1 MTQTVE
7 YRPLIR
13 DMPVDERPRERLRM
27 RGPEA
32 LTNAELVAIL
42 LRTGTNGENVV
53 AVAQRIL
60 SKFEGLRGLGAAGFG
75 ELCAE
80 RAMGEAKAAQLIAA
94 VELGKRTVHAQPP
107 ERRIIRSPED
117 VYALLF
123 ADMALLD
130 REQLRVVL
138 LSTRNEVLG
147 VREVYRGNVSSA
159 LVRVAEVFTAAVRE
173 GCPSIIVVHNHPSGD
188 PTPSAE
194 DAALTRQLVDA
205 GKLLG
210 VELLDHIIIARDG
223 YKSLKD
229 LKLGFEQT

>member
-1 MTQTVE
+1 
-7 YRPLIR
+7 
-13 DMPVDERPRERLRM
+13 MPADERPRERLRM
-27 RGPEA
+27 RGPES

-60 SKFEGLRGLGAAGFG
+60 AKFGGLRGLGAAGFG

-94 VELGKRTVHAQPP
+94 VELGKRIVHARPP

-123 ADMALLD
+123 AEMALLD
-130 REQLRVVL
+130 REQLRVIL
-138 LSTRNEVLG
+138 LSTRNEVLS

-159 LVRVAEVFTAAVRE
+159 LVRVAEVFSDAVRE
-173 GCPSIIVVHNHPSGD
+173 GCPSIIIVHNHPSGD

-194 DAALTRQLVDA
+194 DVALTKQLIDA

-210 VELLDHIIIARDG
+210 VEVLDHVVIAREG
-223 YKSLKD
+223 HKSLKD
-229 LKLGFEQT
+229 LKLGFGQT

>member
-1 MTQTVE
+1 MTQTAE

-13 DMPVDERPRERLRM
+13 DMPADERPRERLRM
-27 RGPEA
+27 RGPES

-60 SKFEGLRGLGAAGFG
+60 AKFGGLRGLGAAGFG

-94 VELGKRTVHAQPP
+94 VELGKRTVHARPP

-123 ADMALLD
+123 AEMALLD
-130 REQLRVVL
+130 REQLRVIL
-138 LSTRNEVLG
+138 LSTRNEVLS

-159 LVRVAEVFTAAVRE
+159 LVRVAEVFSDAVRE
-173 GCPSIIVVHNHPSGD
+173 GCPSIIIVHNHPSGD

-194 DAALTRQLVDA
+194 DVALTKQLIDA

-210 VELLDHIIIARDG
+210 VEVLDHVVIAREG
-223 YKSLKD
+223 HKSLKD
-229 LKLGFEQT
+229 LKLGFGQT

>member
-1 MTQTVE
+1 MTQTAE

-27 RGPEA
+27 RGPES

-42 LRTGTNGENVV
+42 LRTGTNGENVI

-75 ELCAE
+75 QLCAE

-130 REQLRVVL
+130 QEQLRVVL
-138 LSTRNEVLG
+138 LSTRNEVLS

-194 DAALTRQLVDA
+194 DAALTRQLIDA

-210 VELLDHIIIARDG
+210 VEVLDHVIIARDG
-223 YKSLKD
+223 HRSLKD

>member
-1 MTQTVE
+1 
-7 YRPLIR
+7 
-13 DMPVDERPRERLRM
+13 MPADERPRERLRM
-27 RGPEA
+27 RGPES

-60 SKFEGLRGLGAAGFG
+60 AKFDGLRGLGAAGFG

-94 VELGKRTVHAQPP
+94 VELGKRTVHARPP

-123 ADMALLD
+123 AEMALLD

-138 LSTRNEVLG
+138 LSTRNEVLS

-159 LVRVAEVFTAAVRE
+159 LVRVAEVFSDAVRE
-173 GCPSIIVVHNHPSGD
+173 GCPSIIIVHNHPSGD

-194 DAALTRQLVDA
+194 DVALTKQLIDA

-210 VELLDHIIIARDG
+210 VEVLDHVVIAREG
-223 YKSLKD
+223 HKSLKD
-229 LKLGFEQT
+229 LKLGFGQT

>member
-1 MTQTVE
+1 
-7 YRPLIR
+7 
-13 DMPVDERPRERLRM
+13 M
-27 RGPEA
+27 RGSES

-60 SKFEGLRGLGAAGFG
+60 AKFGGLRGLGAAGFG

-94 VELGKRTVHAQPP
+94 VELGKRTVHARPP

-123 ADMALLD
+123 AEMALLD
-130 REQLRVVL
+130 REQLRVIL
-138 LSTRNEVLG
+138 LSTRNEVLS

-159 LVRVAEVFTAAVRE
+159 LVRVAEVFSDAVRE
-173 GCPSIIVVHNHPSGD
+173 GCPSIIIVHNHPSGD

-194 DAALTRQLVDA
+194 DAALTKQLVDA

-210 VELLDHIIIARDG
+210 VEVLDHIIIARDG
-223 YKSLKD
+223 HKSLRD
-229 LKLGFEQT
+229 LKLGF

>member
-1 MTQTVE
+1 
-7 YRPLIR
+7 
-13 DMPVDERPRERLRM
+13 M
-27 RGPEA
+27 RGPES
-32 LTNAELVAIL
+32 LTNAELIAIL
-42 LRTGTNGENVV
+42 LRTGTNGENVI

-60 SKFEGLRGLGAAGFG
+60 AKFDGLRGLGAAGFG
-75 ELCAE
+75 ELCAQ

-94 VELGKRTVHAQPP
+94 VELGKRTVHARPP

-123 ADMALLD
+123 AEMALLD

-138 LSTRNEVLG
+138 LSTRNEVLS

-159 LVRVAEVFTAAVRE
+159 LVRVAEVFSDAVRE

-194 DAALTRQLVDA
+194 DAALTKQLVDA
-205 GKLLG
+205 GRLLG
-210 VELLDHIIIARDG
+210 VEVLDHVIIAREG
-223 YKSLKD
+223 HKSLKD

>member
-1 MTQTVE
+1 MTQTAE

-42 LRTGTNGENVV
+42 LRTGTNGENVL

-80 RAMGEAKAAQLIAA
+80 RAIGEAKAAQLIAA

-138 LSTRNEVLG
+138 LSTRNEVLS

-159 LVRVAEVFTAAVRE
+159 LVRVAEVFSDAVRE

-188 PTPSAE
+188 PTPSAA
-194 DAALTRQLVDA
+194 DAALTKELVDA

-210 VELLDHIIIARDG
+210 VEVLDHIIIARDG
-223 YKSLKD
+223 HKSLKD

>member
-1 MTQTVE
+1 MTQTAE

-27 RGPEA
+27 RGPES
-32 LTNAELVAIL
+32 LTNAELIAIL

-94 VELGKRTVHAQPP
+94 VELGKRTVHARPP

-123 ADMALLD
+123 AEMALLD
-130 REQLRVVL
+130 REQLRVIL
-138 LSTRNEVLG
+138 LSTRNEVLS

-159 LVRVAEVFTAAVRE
+159 LVRVAEVFSDAVRE

-188 PTPSAE
+188 PTPSTE
-194 DAALTRQLVDA
+194 DAALTKQLIDA
-205 GKLLG
+205 GSLLG
-210 VELLDHIIIARDG
+210 VEVLDHIIIAREG
-223 YKSLKD
+223 HKSLKD
-229 LKLGFEQT
+229 LKLGFAQT

>member
-1 MTQTVE
+1 MTQTAE

-27 RGPEA
+27 RGAES
-32 LTNAELVAIL
+32 LSNAELVAIL

-60 SKFEGLRGLGAAGFG
+60 AKFEGLRGLGAAGFG
-75 ELCAE
+75 ELCAQ

-117 VYALLF
+117 GFSLLF

-130 REQLRVVL
+130 REQLRVIL
-138 LSTRNEVLG
+138 LSTRNEVLA

-159 LVRVAEVFTAAVRE
+159 LVRVGEVFNAAVRD

-194 DAALTRQLVDA
+194 DAALTKQLVEA

-210 VELLDHIIIARDG
+210 VEVLDHIIIARDG
-223 YKSLKD
+223 HKSLRD
-229 LKLGFEQT
+229 LKLGFG

>member
-1 MTQTVE
+1 MTQTAD

-13 DMPVDERPRERLRM
+13 DMPADERPRERLRM

-60 SKFEGLRGLGAAGFG
+60 AKFDGLRGLSVAGFG
-75 ELCAE
+75 ELCKQ

-94 VELGKRTVHAQPP
+94 VELGKRTVHARPP

-123 ADMALLD
+123 AEMALLD
-130 REQLRVVL
+130 REQLRVIL
-138 LSTRNEVLG
+138 LSTRNEVLS

-159 LVRVAEVFTAAVRE
+159 LVRVAEVFSDAVRE

-188 PTPSAE
+188 PTPSTE
-194 DAALTRQLVDA
+194 DAALTKQLIDA
-205 GKLLG
+205 GRLLG
-210 VELLDHIIIARDG
+210 VEVLDHIIIAREG
-223 YKSLKD
+223 HKSLKD

>member
-1 MTQTVE
+1 
-7 YRPLIR
+7 
-13 DMPVDERPRERLRM
+13 MPADERPRERLRM
-27 RGPEA
+27 RGPES

-60 SKFEGLRGLGAAGFG
+60 AKFGGLRGLGAAGFG

-94 VELGKRTVHAQPP
+94 VELGKRTVHARPP

-123 ADMALLD
+123 AEMALLD
-130 REQLRVVL
+130 REQLRVIL
-138 LSTRNEVLG
+138 LSTRNEVLS

-159 LVRVAEVFTAAVRE
+159 LVRVAEVFSDAVRE
-173 GCPSIIVVHNHPSGD
+173 GCPSIIIVHNHPSGD

-194 DAALTRQLVDA
+194 DVALTKQLIDA

-210 VELLDHIIIARDG
+210 VEVLDHVVIAREG
-223 YKSLKD
+223 HKSLKD
-229 LKLGFEQT
+229 LKLGFGQT

>member
-1 MTQTVE
+1 MTQTAE
-7 YRPLIR
+7 HRPLIR

-27 RGPEA
+27 RGPES
-32 LTNAELVAIL
+32 LTNAELIAIL

-60 SKFEGLRGLGAAGFG
+60 AKFEGLRGLGAAGFG
-75 ELCAE
+75 ELCAQ

-94 VELGKRTVHAQPP
+94 VELGKRTVHARPP

-123 ADMALLD
+123 AEMALLD
-130 REQLRVVL
+130 REQLRVIL
-138 LSTRNEVLG
+138 LSTRNEVLS

-159 LVRVAEVFTAAVRE
+159 LVRVAEVFSDAVRE
-173 GCPSIIVVHNHPSGD
+173 GCPSIIIVHNHPSGD

-194 DAALTRQLVDA
+194 DVALTKQLIDA

-210 VELLDHIIIARDG
+210 VEVLDHVVIAREG
-223 YKSLKD
+223 HKSLKD
-229 LKLGFEQT
+229 LKLGFGQT

>member
-1 MTQTVE
+1 
-7 YRPLIR
+7 
-13 DMPVDERPRERLRM
+13 MPADERPRERLRM
-27 RGPEA
+27 RGPES
-32 LTNAELVAIL
+32 LTNAELIAIL
-42 LRTGTNGENVV
+42 LRTGTNGENVI

-60 SKFEGLRGLGAAGFG
+60 AKFDGLRGLGAAGFG
-75 ELCAE
+75 ELCAQ

-94 VELGKRTVHAQPP
+94 VELGKRTVHARPP

-123 ADMALLD
+123 AEMALLD

-138 LSTRNEVLG
+138 LSTRNEVLS

-159 LVRVAEVFTAAVRE
+159 LVRVAEVFSDAVRE

-194 DAALTRQLVDA
+194 DAALTKQLVDA
-205 GKLLG
+205 GRLLG
-210 VELLDHIIIARDG
+210 VEVLDHVVIARQG
-223 YKSLKD
+223 HKSLKD

>member
-1 MTQTVE
+1 MTQTAD

-13 DMPVDERPRERLRM
+13 DMPADERPRERLRM

-60 SKFEGLRGLGAAGFG
+60 AKFDGLRGLGVAGFG
-75 ELCAE
+75 ELCKQ

-94 VELGKRTVHAQPP
+94 IELGKRTVHARPP

-123 ADMALLD
+123 AEMALLD
-130 REQLRVVL
+130 REQLRVIL
-138 LSTRNEVLG
+138 LSTRNEVLS

-159 LVRVAEVFTAAVRE
+159 LVRVAEVFSDAVRE

-188 PTPSAE
+188 PTPSTE
-194 DAALTRQLVDA
+194 DAALTKQLIDA
-205 GKLLG
+205 GSLLG
-210 VELLDHIIIARDG
+210 VEVLDHIIIARDG
-223 YKSLKD
+223 HKSLKD
-229 LKLGFEQT
+229 LKLGFAQT

>member
-1 MTQTVE
+1 
-7 YRPLIR
+7 
-13 DMPVDERPRERLRM
+13 M
-27 RGPEA
+27 RGSES

-60 SKFEGLRGLGAAGFG
+60 AKFGGLRGLGAAGFG

-94 VELGKRTVHAQPP
+94 VELGKRTVHARPP

-123 ADMALLD
+123 AEMALLD
-130 REQLRVVL
+130 REQLRVIL
-138 LSTRNEVLG
+138 LSTRNEVLS

-159 LVRVAEVFTAAVRE
+159 LVRVAEVFSDAVRE
-173 GCPSIIVVHNHPSGD
+173 GCPSIIIVHNHPSGD

-194 DAALTRQLVDA
+194 DVALTKQLIDA

-210 VELLDHIIIARDG
+210 VEVLDHVVIAREG
-223 YKSLKD
+223 HKSLKD
-229 LKLGFEQT
+229 LKLGFGQT